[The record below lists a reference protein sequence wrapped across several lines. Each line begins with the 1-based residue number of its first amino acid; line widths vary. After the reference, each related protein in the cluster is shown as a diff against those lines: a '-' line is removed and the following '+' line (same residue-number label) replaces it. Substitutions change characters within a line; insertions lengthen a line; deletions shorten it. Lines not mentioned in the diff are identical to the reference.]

1 MFLLTFRRCQIPITW
16 PATAVQPSCRPA
28 RTYSSPAGVR
38 ASCVTSQ
45 AGVWAEPPPL
55 LPSVGAL
62 GPPVGLYREG
72 SVPQPVNLSVLPLTP
87 SRADGL
93 KVVHRSA
100 PQECTCCPRRVVTGH
115 EGLLLTTATQQ
126 ETGHSDGQE
135 CCHHRGTIH
144 KPGVEFLLLKYKI

>member
-1 MFLLTFRRCQIPITW
+1 MFLLTFRRCQIPVTW
-16 PATAVQPSCRPA
+16 PATAVQPSCCPA

-55 LPSVGAL
+55 LPSVDAL
-62 GPPVGLYREG
+62 GPPFGLYREG
-72 SVPQPVNLSVLPLTP
+72 SVPQPVNLSVHPLTP
-87 SRADGL
+87 SRADGQ
-93 KVVHRSA
+93 KVVHCSA

-115 EGLLLTTATQQ
+115 EGLLLTQLLSKRRVIVTDRSAVAT
-126 ETGHSDGQE
+126 
-135 CCHHRGTIH
+135 GTIH